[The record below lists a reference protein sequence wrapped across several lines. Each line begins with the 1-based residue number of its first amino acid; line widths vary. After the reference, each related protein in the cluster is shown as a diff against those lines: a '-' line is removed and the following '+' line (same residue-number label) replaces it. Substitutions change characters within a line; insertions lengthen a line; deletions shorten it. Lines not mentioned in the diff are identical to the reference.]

1 MLMMSLDLNLK
12 LAVKHIHATGFTS
25 PVRTRQAHYGTA
37 QMKAGILSRGL
48 SCEKYSH
55 KWIELKSFLP

>member
-1 MLMMSLDLNLK
+1 MLMVSLDLNLK
-12 LAVKHIHATGFTS
+12 LAVKHIQATGFTS

-37 QMKAGILSRGL
+37 QIKAGILSRGL

-55 KWIELKSFLP
+55 K